1 MPVSKRALAAA
12 MCVGALAVSGCA
24 SGGKAPVAI
33 GIDPN
38 SPEQVVLGEIYRQVL
53 MNQGR
58 PTSVTAV
65 PFSGS
70 ALEVLKSSQIQ
81 FAVTCTGQLL
91 HDESPSTAEALSKR
105 GPSEEAGEFS
115 DEVYR
120 DAVAIFPSDLRTVD
134 PSPAQGCGAGFGAED
149 AGGKSGK
156 DEMPQNIIPVFQ
168 KGMFDRGEI
177 NRLNFATRA
186 MATDDIVELAEDLE
200 SGTPLNQVVRD
211 WLLEYVQINPV
222 GDEPV
227 DEDKA
232 PDPNSAKG

>member
-1 MPVSKRALAAA
+1 MPVSKRGLAAA
-12 MCVGALAVSGCA
+12 VCVGALALGGCA

-65 PFSGS
+65 PISGS

-91 HDESPSTAEALSKR
+91 LDESPATAHTLSER
-105 GPSEEAGEFS
+105 GPSEDAGEFS

-120 DAVAIFPSDLRTVD
+120 EAVAIFPGDLRTVD
-134 PSPAQGCGAGFGAED
+134 PSPAQGCGAGFGAVD
-149 AGGKSGK
+149 AG
-156 DEMPQNIIPVFQ
+156 DEGELPQNIIPVFQ

-186 MATDDIVELAEDLE
+186 MATDDIAELAEDLE
-200 SGTPLNQVVRD
+200 SGTPLHEVVRD

-227 DEDKA
+227 DEEKA

>member
-1 MPVSKRALAAA
+1 MPVLKRSLAAA
-12 MCVGALAVSGCA
+12 MCVGALALGGCA

-91 HDESPSTAEALSKR
+91 HDESPATAETLLER
-105 GPSEEAGEFS
+105 GPSEEAGEFN

-134 PSPAQGCGAGFGAED
+134 PSPAQGCGASFGAEEAE
-149 AGGKSGK
+149 AGDG
-156 DEMPQNIIPVFQ
+156 DELPQNIIPVFQ

-211 WLLEYVQINPV
+211 WLLEYVQINPI

-227 DEDKA
+227 DEEKA